1 MGIQHLALST
11 LVDAS
16 NTARRNGIGAYG
28 LMTSALVD
36 MEKPQAVYQG
46 FVTRP
51 VQISRSEPFVPL
63 IMHDDEKRRAFESR
77 GGGKYKRDGHGLGG
91 GGGDAGGTFMGDEIR
106 RLHAPDMIAPNYHF
120 DHPFREEI
128 ESLEYRPWQL
138 DVSEVISKDTEQ
150 IARDNAPPG
159 DDGVWIATEDNLIKL
174 PTLKSNASS
183 SSTTIPLDVS
193 TGYDF
198 LIDALTLRY
207 CLPTHLDPILANP
220 NIVKVMHF

>member
-1 MGIQHLALST
+1 MALST

-77 GGGKYKRDGHGLGG
+77 GGGKYKRDGQALVEVEVTPVEHSWG
-91 GGGDAGGTFMGDEIR
+91 MK
-106 RLHAPDMIAPNYHF
+106 F
-120 DHPFREEI
+120 DGYMHPI
-128 ESLEYRPWQL
+128 
-138 DVSEVISKDTEQ
+138 
-150 IARDNAPPG
+150 
-159 DDGVWIATEDNLIKL
+159 
-174 PTLKSNASS
+174 
-183 SSTTIPLDVS
+183 
-193 TGYDF
+193 
-198 LIDALTLRY
+198 
-207 CLPTHLDPILANP
+207 
-220 NIVKVMHF
+220 

>member
-1 MGIQHLALST
+1 MST

-77 GGGKYKRDGHGLGG
+77 GEGTINEMGMASVEVEVTPVEHSWGMKFDGYIHR
-91 GGGDAGGTFMGDEIR
+91 I
-106 RLHAPDMIAPNYHF
+106 
-120 DHPFREEI
+120 
-128 ESLEYRPWQL
+128 
-138 DVSEVISKDTEQ
+138 
-150 IARDNAPPG
+150 
-159 DDGVWIATEDNLIKL
+159 
-174 PTLKSNASS
+174 
-183 SSTTIPLDVS
+183 
-193 TGYDF
+193 
-198 LIDALTLRY
+198 
-207 CLPTHLDPILANP
+207 
-220 NIVKVMHF
+220 